1 MINVSINNKNNE
13 SNQIDKIIKELGD
26 WRGKILQEIRILIK
40 ENVPGVIEEIKW
52 MGIPVWSYS
61 GIICT
66 GETYKKVVKLTFPK
80 GASLPDPASLF
91 NSSMN
96 GSVRRAID
104 IHEGEILNKPALIEL
119 IIEAVKLNEESFR
132 SNDVNKKAY

>member
-1 MINVSINNKNNE
+1 MINVSINNTNNE
-13 SNQIDKIIKELGD
+13 SNQIDNIIKELGD

-80 GASLPDPASLF
+80 GVSLPDPASLF

>member
-26 WRGKILQEIRILIK
+26 WRGKILQELRILIK

-66 GETYKKVVKLTFPK
+66 GETYKKVVKLTFTK

>member
-1 MINVSINNKNNE
+1 MINVSINNTNNE
-13 SNQIDKIIKELGD
+13 SNQIDNIIKELGD

-119 IIEAVKLNEESFR
+119 IIEAVKLNEENFR
-132 SNDVNKKAY
+132 SNDANKKAY

>member
-1 MINVSINNKNNE
+1 MINVSINNTNNE
-13 SNQIDKIIKELGD
+13 SNQIDNIIKELGD

-132 SNDVNKKAY
+132 SNDANKKAY